1 MMITLTFP
9 ERYAQARLY
18 AAQMRTRKGMGDRY
32 AHFIKPET
40 TKTSRRLVSA
50 KLENESSVA

>member
-1 MMITLTFP
+1 MITLTFP

-18 AAQMRTRKGMGDRY
+18 AAQMRARKGMGDRY

-40 TKTSRRLVSA
+40 AKTSRRLVSA